1 MGCVTVSEAA
11 LPRHDAT
18 GEDRPRSLKSARI
31 GGRFRHQPGHEECT
45 YQRFVSARQQ
55 ELSPAE
61 QRPNA
66 PSSPP
71 RRRPAQPLDVLVVD
85 DDEGSRELI
94 SIAVHSFGHECRVAV
109 DGDDALRLLAE
120 RRADLVIS
128 DWDMPGMNGAEL
140 CRKVRSAGDDAPYT
154 YFIIM
159 TAFDDRDHLLAGM
172 SAGADD
178 YQRKPVSFDELEAR
192 LLSAGRVVDL
202 HRRLATRTEKLR
214 DDSTRNYVA
223 SRTDALTGVGNR
235 MRLDEEIATLLS
247 RAQRYGH
254 KCSLAI
260 CDLDFFKSYND
271 HFGHVAGDEALR
283 RVAEGMRSNLRSADA
298 VFRYGGEEFVILL
311 VEQPLGDAE
320 RAMER
325 MRAQIE
331 GLDIP
336 AADGGPLTLSVGVA
350 EIDPQ
355 NDQTPE
361 QWIARADQALY
372 AAKAGGRNRVVST
385 LPPPLMDPAPAA

>member
-1 MGCVTVSEAA
+1 VHAPFTVNVRQPESQRA
-11 LPRHDAT
+11 DS
-18 GEDRPRSLKSARI
+18 RP
-31 GGRFRHQPGHEECT
+31 
-45 YQRFVSARQQ
+45 
-55 ELSPAE
+55 
-61 QRPNA
+61 
-66 PSSPP
+66 PSQKAIK
-71 RRRPAQPLDVLVVD
+71 RLVAKPLDVLVVD
-85 DDEGSRELI
+85 DDESSRELI
-94 SIAVHSFGHECRVAV
+94 AIAVHSFGHHCRVAV
-109 DGDDALRLLAE
+109 DGADALRLLAE
-120 RRADLVIS
+120 QPADLVIS

-140 CRKVRSAGDDAPYT
+140 CQNVRRAGDDEPYT

-159 TAFDDRDHLLAGM
+159 TAFDDREHLLAGM

-178 YQRKPVSFDELEAR
+178 FQRKPVSFDELEAR

-202 HRRLATRTEKLR
+202 HRRLASRTATLR
-214 DDSTRNYVA
+214 DDSTRNYLA

-283 RVAEGMRSNLRSADA
+283 RVADGMRENLRSADA
-298 VFRYGGEEFVILL
+298 LFRYGGEEFVILL
-311 VEQPLGDAE
+311 IEQPLEDAE

-331 GLDIP
+331 ALDIP
-336 AADGGPLTLSVGVA
+336 AANGGPLTLSVGVA
-350 EIDPQ
+350 EIDTRT
-355 NDQTPE
+355 DQTPD
-361 QWIARADQALY
+361 QWLARADQALY

-385 LPPPLMDPAPAA
+385 LPPPPPTE